1 MGCSVTDKG
10 DVGTGKRLGVLLV
23 STKYLFLTEALLVVF
38 KIASNVNTE
47 ELCSSC
53 AVKVSFGAV
62 IPFHSFVI
70 RAGVSE
76 IFRVLLLLLLTKP
89 EVLSDAGSVLFA
101 RGVLDSWVPLEERAI
116 DMNEVAVLISA
127 PDKEGALVTGS
138 PSVTFDSN
146 VGIISVRGSTISPAA
161 QQLE

>member
-76 IFRVLLLLLLTKP
+76 VFRVLLLTKP

-161 QQLE
+161 QKLE